1 MRTFLVLLSLS
12 VITVTLDAR
21 SHGGGHRGGGTMRG
35 NPGMSAG
42 APNRM
47 DRGRPERIRPG
58 RTEQQQQ
65 QRQRKERQTQEQQQR
80 QHEHSNG
87 ANTPRNGS

>member
-12 VITVTLDAR
+12 MIAVTLDAR
-21 SHGGGHRGGGTMRG
+21 NHGSGHRGGGMMRG

-47 DRGRPERIRPG
+47 DRGRPGGIPPG

-65 QRQRKERQTQEQQQR
+65 QRQRKERQNQKQQQR

-87 ANTPRNGS
+87 ANTARNGS